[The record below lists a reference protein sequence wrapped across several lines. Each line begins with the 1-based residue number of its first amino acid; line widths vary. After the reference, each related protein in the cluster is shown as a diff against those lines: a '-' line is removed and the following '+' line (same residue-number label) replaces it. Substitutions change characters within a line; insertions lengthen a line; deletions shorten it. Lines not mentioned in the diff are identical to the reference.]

1 MTLSLVLTVAFKTS
15 EDSNIKGIVNISTD
29 ESAVSDC
36 VFNMVAS
43 TLLELSNTL
52 KDIVGVLPVLF
63 VTLIDLIIIVSLA
76 PAVRID
82 VSACVDKLTP
92 KNLYELA
99 IYLAV
104 AGTLLVPTKLWPNAM

>member
-1 MTLSLVLTVAFKTS
+1 MVLTVAFKTS

-43 TLLELSNTL
+43 TLLELSNTF
-52 KDIVGVLPVLF
+52 KDIDGVLPVLF

-76 PAVRID
+76 AVVKID
-82 VSACVDKLTP
+82 VFVCVDKLTP

-104 AGTLLVPTKLWPNAM
+104 QGTPAPVPPTRGASANAM